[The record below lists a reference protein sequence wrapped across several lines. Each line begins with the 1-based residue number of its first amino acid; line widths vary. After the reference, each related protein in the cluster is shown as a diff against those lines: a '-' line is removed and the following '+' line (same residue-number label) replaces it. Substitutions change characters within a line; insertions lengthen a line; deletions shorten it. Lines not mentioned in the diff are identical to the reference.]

1 MTEEKND
8 KIDIK
13 SMNYNEVKEYVK
25 SINEKPFRAKQL
37 YEWIHKNL
45 VLSFDE
51 MTNLSKDFRAKLDK
65 SCTIEGARVIKRQ
78 ISADGTSKFLMRL
91 SDGNT
96 IVLSGRLDT
105 VTAPQLEAELE
116 KILSDSDALVL
127 DMANLEYIS
136 SAGLRVILKAQKA
149 MNTKGTMKL
158 IHVGESIME
167 VFDITGFSDFLNIE

>member
-1 MTEEKND
+1 MSLNIEK
-8 KIDIK
+8 K
-13 SMNYNEVKEYVK
+13 Y
-25 SINEKPFRAKQL
+25 
-37 YEWIHKNL
+37 
-45 VLSFDE
+45 
-51 MTNLSKDFRAKLDK
+51 
-65 SCTIEGARVIKRQ
+65 
-78 ISADGTSKFLMRL
+78 
-91 SDGNT
+91 SDVNT